1 MAALVLI
8 SYCIPRNTGLH
19 GRGRLL
25 IRGCEVVT
33 MLLGTRKQE
42 SVKGSPRPEER
53 DRRAS
58 LGAGVGLGEG
68 SRFDD

>member
-1 MAALVLI
+1 MAILVLV

-42 SVKGSPRPEER
+42 SVNYSCLEVSVWLGRCTDSTSHLKGGEE
-53 DRRAS
+53 
-58 LGAGVGLGEG
+58 
-68 SRFDD
+68 